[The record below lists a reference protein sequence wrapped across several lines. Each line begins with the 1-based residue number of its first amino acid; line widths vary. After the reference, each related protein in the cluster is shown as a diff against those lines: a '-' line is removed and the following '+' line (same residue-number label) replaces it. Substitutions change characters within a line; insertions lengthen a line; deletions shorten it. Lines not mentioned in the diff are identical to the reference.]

1 MRQAGHL
8 RFKLH
13 PSNAH
18 KCGEIEFVFGFLV
31 YLNAEMVTH
40 ANDVTQNDS
49 NAHTLTQ
56 RDDVK
61 RERLFN
67 SLISF
72 YICSNT
78 PQLKVKSK
86 CLKQVLVCGPKRKGH
101 LEPLFYIW

>member
-49 NAHTLTQ
+49 NAHTLT
-56 RDDVK
+56 
-61 RERLFN
+61 
-67 SLISF
+67 
-72 YICSNT
+72 
-78 PQLKVKSK
+78 
-86 CLKQVLVCGPKRKGH
+86 
-101 LEPLFYIW
+101 